1 MKLDR
6 DENPDGKGKYALLNL
21 RKNVIEWGEQFGP
34 DEFFVIK
41 LKDKYAQA
49 ALLAYAQ
56 AAREDGEHEWAREIE
71 KMASRSGEAS
81 PFCKKPD

>member
-6 DENPDGKGKYALLNL
+6 NLNANGKGKYALLNL
-21 RKNVIEWGEQFGP
+21 RNDRIEWGFVGAS

-49 ALLAYAQ
+49 ALIAYAD
-56 AAREDGEHEWAREIE
+56 AAEHDDPEWAKEVREL
-71 KMASRSGEAS
+71 AQRSGKNH
-81 PFCKKPD
+81 PLCKQPD